1 MKNALLL
8 YPRHPPT
15 YWGNNYSLD
24 ILGIR
29 AAFPP
34 LGLLTVAAMF
44 PSRYNLRV
52 VDLNVTPL
60 EDTDLEWADLA
71 FTSTMIVQR
80 PSLEQVVERCN
91 RAGVPVIAGGP
102 HPTTFHHEME
112 GIDHFVLDEVEET
125 FPAFLRDLEN
135 GTAKKIHRA
144 PRKPDVTITPLP
156 RFDLIDMNDYYS
168 MCLQFSRGCPF
179 DCEFCDITKLYGR
192 VSRTKTPEQMV
203 AEFDHLYELGWRG
216 PLFLVDDNF
225 IGNKREVTR
234 LLPPIAEWQ
243 KERGYPFTLSTE
255 ASVNLVRM
263 NDLMDVMIEAGF
275 DTVFL
280 GIETPNP
287 KALKKMKKPQNISM
301 RDDNYLFTAVRK
313 IQQKG
318 MQVQGG
324 FILGLDEDDES
335 AFDAQIEFIQQ
346 TGIPIALVG
355 LLTALK
361 DTNLWERLKRE
372 GRLLDKPIEINA
384 TSLNFRPQMD
394 PATLIEGYL
403 RVIGTIYDSTLE
415 NYFARCLTLLK
426 HLNPV
431 PHINKPVSRHAL
443 YAGIMGVRRRLTRDQ
458 LPAFSRYIAKAS
470 KDHPRM
476 MPLAIRLAAAGH
488 HCEKFTRQQTVIRE
502 FKEYLNSELATVHDA
517 RPESTPAS
525 GAQNRLRQAALNRA
539 NARRKAIPEEFRYA
553 GDGIS
558 EALAAFQLAL
568 DHPEVRPGPVTGGN
582 LPVVGETPD
591 PGEAAH
597 A

>member
-1 MKNALLL
+1 MPNALLL

-15 YWGNNYSLD
+15 YWGNNFALD
-24 ILGIR
+24 LLGIR

-44 PSRYNLRV
+44 PPRYNLRV
-52 VDLNVTPL
+52 VDLNVTSL
-60 EDTDLEWADLA
+60 EDRDLEWADLA

-91 RAGVPVIAGGP
+91 RAGIPVVAGGP
-102 HPTTFHHEME
+102 HPTTFHREME

-125 FPAFLRDLEN
+125 FPTFLQDLED
-135 GTAKKIHRA
+135 GTAKEVYRA
-144 PRKPDVTITPLP
+144 PRKPDVTVTPLP
-156 RFDLIDMNDYYS
+156 RFDLIDMSDYYS

-203 AEFDHLYELGWRG
+203 AEFDHLHELGWRG

-234 LLPPIAEWQ
+234 LLPAIAEWQ

-287 KALKKMKKPQNISM
+287 KALKKMKKPQNINV

-324 FILGLDEDDES
+324 FILGLDEDDET
-335 AFDAQIEFIQQ
+335 AFDAQIDFIQE

-361 DTNLWERLKRE
+361 DTNLWARLEQE

-394 PATLIEGYL
+394 PATLVEGYL

-415 NYFARCLTLLK
+415 NYFERCLTLLE

-431 PHINKPVSRHAL
+431 PHIHKPVSEHAL
-443 YAGIMGVRRRLTRDQ
+443 YAGIMGIRRRLTENQ
-458 LPAFSRYIAKAS
+458 LPAFSRYVAKVS
-470 KDHPRM
+470 KDHPRL
-476 MPLAIRLAAAGH
+476 MPLAIRLAATGH

-502 FKEYLNSELATVHDA
+502 FKEYLDSELATVHGA
-517 RPESTPAS
+517 RPEPTPTP
-525 GAQNRLRQAALNRA
+525 GAEDGIMQAALDRA
-539 NARRKAIPEEFRYA
+539 DARRRAIPEEFRYA

-568 DHPEVRPGPVTGGN
+568 DPEVHPTPATRGG
-582 LPVVGETPD
+582 LPVVGETRD
-591 PGEAAH
+591 PGGAAR

>member
-1 MKNALLL
+1 MKNALLV

-15 YWGNNYSLD
+15 YWGNNFSLD
-24 ILGIR
+24 LLGIR

-44 PSRYNLRV
+44 PSRYDLRV
-52 VDLNVTPL
+52 VDLNVTSL
-60 EDTDLEWADLA
+60 EDRDLEWADLA

-80 PSLEQVVERCN
+80 PSHEQVVERCN

-102 HPTTFHHEME
+102 HPTTFHREIE

-125 FPAFLRDLEN
+125 FPAFLHDLEN
-135 GTAKKIHRA
+135 GIAKQVYRA
-144 PRKPDVTITPLP
+144 ARKPDVTVTPLP

-234 LLPPIAEWQ
+234 LLPAIAEWQ
-243 KERGYPFTLSTE
+243 RERGHPFALSTE

-287 KALKKMKKPQNISM
+287 KALKKMKKPQNINM

-335 AFDAQIEFIQQ
+335 AFDAQIDFIQE

-372 GRLLDKPIEINA
+372 GRLLDKPIEVNA

-394 PATLIEGYL
+394 PATLVEGYL

-415 NYFARCLTLLK
+415 NYFERCLTLLE

-431 PHINKPVSRHAL
+431 PHINKPVSEHAL
-443 YAGIMGVRRRLTRDQ
+443 YAGIMGIRRRLTKDQ
-458 LPAFSRYIAKAS
+458 LPWFSRYIAKVS
-470 KDHPRM
+470 RDHPRM
-476 MPLAIRLAAAGH
+476 MPLAIRLAANGH
-488 HCEKFTRQQTVIRE
+488 HCEKFTRQQTVIRK
-502 FKEYLNSELATVHDA
+502 FKEYLNSELATVRDA
-517 RPESTPAS
+517 RPKPTPTP
-525 GAQNRLRQAALNRA
+525 GGEDGLRQAALNRA
-539 NARRKAIPEEFRYA
+539 DARRRAIPEEFRYA
-553 GDGIS
+553 GDGIA
-558 EALAAFQLAL
+558 EALVAFEHAL
-568 DHPEVRPGPVTGGN
+568 DPKAHPAPPARGK
-582 LPVVGETPD
+582 LPVVGEPPD

-597 A
+597 V